1 MDNLPFR
8 PYAAKSADHITQFN
22 YFYYYLYNFS
32 QQPNYYANKSL
43 INNSILNVL
52 LDLGAKQ
59 LFKHSSEKETDPSF
73 VDTEEVALEFKDAV
87 ICLIKQPKICG
98 FSRAYGEE
106 LFEDCPNGGYYCKV
120 FYSEEETLRKIR
132 SLFDYVKEKNTKSI
146 HLLCKVEGILDVQ
159 KFDIVF
165 PSEGDIDIEL
175 NYGKELAEKEKKI
188 IDILEQKRSGL
199 ILFSGVPGTGKSTLI
214 KYLSSKVDRKIIYLP
229 SSFADEITNPAFLS
243 FMTDYKDS
251 IFLLEDAEKVLKSRE
266 EQDNSAISNI
276 LNITDGLLG
285 DCLNIFVIAT
295 FNTSRDKIDS
305 ALLRKGRLMLEH
317 EFKELPADNCNRI
330 FEKINSDRRTD
341 IPLTLADVYNEEDNY
356 KKELDKKK
364 IGF

>member
-1 MDNLPFR
+1 
-8 PYAAKSADHITQFN
+8 
-22 YFYYYLYNFS
+22 
-32 QQPNYYANKSL
+32 
-43 INNSILNVL
+43 
-52 LDLGAKQ
+52 
-59 LFKHSSEKETDPSF
+59 
-73 VDTEEVALEFKDAV
+73 
-87 ICLIKQPKICG
+87 
-98 FSRAYGEE
+98 
-106 LFEDCPNGGYYCKV
+106 
-120 FYSEEETLRKIR
+120 
-132 SLFDYVKEKNTKSI
+132 
-146 HLLCKVEGILDVQ
+146 
-159 KFDIVF
+159 
-165 PSEGDIDIEL
+165 
-175 NYGKELAEKEKKI
+175 
-188 IDILEQKRSGL
+188 
-199 ILFSGVPGTGKSTLI
+199 
-214 KYLSSKVDRKIIYLP
+214 VDRKIIYLP
-229 SSFADEITNPAFLS
+229 SSFADEITNPSFLS